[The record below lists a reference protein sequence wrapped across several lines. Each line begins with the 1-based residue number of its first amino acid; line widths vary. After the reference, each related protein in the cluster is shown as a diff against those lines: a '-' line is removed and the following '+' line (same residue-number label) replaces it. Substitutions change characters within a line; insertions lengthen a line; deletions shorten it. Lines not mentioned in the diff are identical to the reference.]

1 MAKKSRQ
8 RKSPGKRP
16 TESPGGKADPSAFAI
31 HKSRQIAAVCV
42 VLAVV
47 TIFAFRGVRNNDF
60 LNYDD
65 NYYVQENHQVQHGL
79 TMQSIEWAFTTFHEG
94 NWHPLTWISHTIDWG
109 LYGNS
114 PVGHH
119 MTNVCLHAAN
129 AILLFLLLLYITGYL
144 GRPALV
150 SFLFALHPAHVESV
164 AWLAER
170 KDLLCTF
177 FWFASLLSYAWYVR
191 NPSWKRF
198 VWVIG
203 GFACAL
209 MSKPMAVTL
218 PFTLLLLDYW
228 PLCRITFAHYS
239 RKQWLSTLGKLCLE
253 KWPLF
258 IMAAISSVVTFIA
271 QRASG
276 AVYSIELLP
285 LWARLANA
293 AVSYCRYIR
302 IMFWPDPLIAYYFP
316 EKTNIAI
323 TAVVLSTLALC
334 IVTALCWRFKE
345 KRPYCLF
352 GWLWFLGTLVPV
364 IGIVQVGDQALA
376 ERYTYVPFIGLFI
389 AIVWLIGDAVANS
402 PNFKIA
408 TQLLAV
414 AVIIACVVKTHAQVK
429 VWKDTVTLFSHV
441 LQVDNR
447 GELPNLGLGM
457 AYVRQLR
464 TAEAQEYLERAL
476 IFDPTSSLALSYSA
490 LGLMQPVM
498 QSNDRTNL
506 PLAGERLEKA
516 LRANPSDPDV
526 LTNLALWSSLMNKP
540 KDEETY
546 SRKAIAAQPDFMPA
560 RLYLADALQA
570 QNRLDD
576 AVQVYRQALAIDPK
590 IYQAHNE
597 LGNILDKQGFTGEAM
612 KEFQSSLEIKPD
624 QAIPHFEIGKIFAES
639 HRLPEAASEF
649 SEALQFDPA
658 NPNVRTNLGVV
669 LFQMGRYEEAAQQFG
684 YALQIDP
691 TNPNAKEGLVLAEVR
706 IKKINPAGP

>member
-1 MAKKSRQ
+1 MQKKSRQ
-8 RKSPGKRP
+8 RKLSGKRS
-16 TESPGGKADPSAFAI
+16 TESPAGKTVPST
-31 HKSRQIAAVCV
+31 HKSWQIAAVCV

-47 TIFAFRGVRNNDF
+47 TIFAYYGVRNNDF
-60 LNYDD
+60 LNFDD

-79 TMQSIEWAFTTFHEG
+79 TVQSTEWAFTTFHEG
-94 NWHPLTWISHTIDWG
+94 NWHPLTWISHTIDWSI
-109 LYGNS
+109 YGNN

-129 AILLFLLLLYITGYL
+129 ATLLFLLLLYMTGYL
-144 GRPALV
+144 GRSALV
-150 SFLFALHPAHVESV
+150 SFLF
-164 AWLAER
+164 ER

-177 FWFASLLSYAWYVR
+177 FWFASLLAYAWYVR

-198 VWVIG
+198 IWIIC

-228 PLCRITFAHYS
+228 PLGRLSITQNA
-239 RKQWLSTLGKLCLE
+239 RKQWFSSLWKLCLE

-271 QRASG
+271 QRSSG
-276 AVYSIELLP
+276 AVYSIQLLP
-285 LWARLANA
+285 LWARLCNA
-293 AVSYCRYIR
+293 AVSYCRYVR

-316 EKTNIAI
+316 EKTSIAI
-323 TAVVLSTLALC
+323 TAVVLSLLALC
-334 IVTALCWRFKE
+334 IVTAVCWRFKD

-389 AIVWLIGDAVANS
+389 AMIWLVGDAVANS

-414 AVIIACVVKTHAQVK
+414 AVIVACAVKTDAQVK
-429 VWKDTVTLFSHV
+429 VWKNTVTLFSHV
-441 LQVDNR
+441 LKVDDR

-457 AYVRQLR
+457 AYVRQQR
-464 TAEAQEYLERAL
+464 TAEAQQYLERAL
-476 IFDPTSSLALSYSA
+476 IYDPTGTMPLSYSA
-490 LGLMQPVM
+490 LCLMQPVL

-516 LRANPSDPDV
+516 LRTNPNDPDV
-526 LTNLALWSSLMNKP
+526 LTNLAIWSSLMNRP

-546 SRKAIAAQPDFMPA
+546 SRRAIDAQPNFMPA

-576 AVQVYRQALAIDPK
+576 AVQVYRQELAFDPK

-597 LGNILDKQGFTGEAM
+597 LGNILDKQGFTGEALQ
-612 KEFQSSLEIKPD
+612 EFWLSLEIKPD
-624 QAIPHFEIGKIFAES
+624 QAMPHFEIGRIFAES
-639 HRLPEAASEF
+639 RRLPEAAGEF
-649 SEALQFDPA
+649 SEAVQFDPA
-658 NPNVRTNLGVV
+658 NANVRNNLGVV
-669 LFQMGRYEEAAQQFG
+669 LFQLGRYEEAAQQFS
-684 YALQIDP
+684 YAMQIDP
-691 TNPNAKEGLVLAEVR
+691 SNPNAREGLAAAQAR
-706 IKKINPAGP
+706 MKSGSK

>member
-1 MAKKSRQ
+1 MQKKSRQ
-8 RKSPGKRP
+8 RKPSGKRP
-16 TESPGGKADPSAFAI
+16 PESPDGRTVPAASAP
-31 HKSRQIAAVCV
+31 HKSWQIAAMCV
-42 VLAVV
+42 VLALV
-47 TIFAFRGVRNNDF
+47 TLFAYRGVRSNDF
-60 LNYDD
+60 LNFDD

-79 TMQSIEWAFTTFHEG
+79 TMQSIMWAFTTFHEG
-94 NWHPLTWISHTIDWG
+94 NWHPLTWISHTIDWR

-114 PVGHH
+114 PAGHH

-129 AILLFLLLLYITGYL
+129 AILLFLLLLYMTGYS
-144 GRPALV
+144 GRSALV
-150 SFLFALHPAHVESV
+150 AFLFALHPAHVESV

-177 FWFASLLSYAWYVR
+177 FWLSSLLAYAWYVR

-198 VWVIG
+198 VWVTC

-228 PLCRITFAHYS
+228 PLRRLAFAQNT
-239 RKQWLSTLGKLCLE
+239 RKQWFSSLWKLCLE

-258 IMAAISSVVTFIA
+258 IMAAISSFVTFIA
-271 QRASG
+271 QRAGG
-276 AVYSIELLP
+276 AVYSIQLLP
-285 LWARLANA
+285 LWARLSNA

-302 IMFWPDPLIAYYFP
+302 IMLWPDPLLAYYFP

-323 TAVVLSTLALC
+323 SAVVLSVLALC
-334 IVTALCWRFKE
+334 IVTAVCWRFKKE
-345 KRPYCLF
+345 RPYCLF

-389 AIVWLIGDAVANS
+389 AIVWLVGDAVANS

-414 AVIIACVVKTHAQVK
+414 AAIVVCAIKTDAQVK

-441 LQVDNR
+441 LDVDNR
-447 GELPNLGLGM
+447 GELPNLSMGM
-457 AYVRQLR
+457 AYIRQQK

-476 IFDPTSSLALSYSA
+476 IYDPTGALALSYSA
-490 LGLMQPVM
+490 LCLMQPVM

-516 LRANPSDPDV
+516 FRGYPDDPDV
-526 LTNLALWSSLMNKP
+526 LTGLALWSSLMNRP
-540 KDEETY
+540 KDQETY
-546 SRKAIAAQPDFMPA
+546 SRRAIAGHPDFIPA
-560 RLYLADALQA
+560 WLYLADSLQA

-576 AVQVYRQALAIDPK
+576 SVQVYRQALAIDPK
-590 IYQAHNE
+590 VYQAHND
-597 LGNILDKQGFTGEAM
+597 LGNILDRQGFTSEAL
-612 KEFQSSLEIKPD
+612 KEFRLSLEIKPD
-624 QAIPHFEIGKIFAES
+624 QALPHFEIGKIFAES
-639 HRLPEAASEF
+639 NRLPDAAGEFGEALRFDPANANVRNNLGVVLYQMGKYEEAARQF
-649 SEALQFDPA
+649 SYAIQVDPA
-658 NPNVRTNLGVV
+658 NPNAREGLA
-669 LFQMGRYEEAAQQFG
+669 AAQ
-684 YALQIDP
+684 A
-691 TNPNAKEGLVLAEVR
+691 R
-706 IKKINPAGP
+706 IKNGIR